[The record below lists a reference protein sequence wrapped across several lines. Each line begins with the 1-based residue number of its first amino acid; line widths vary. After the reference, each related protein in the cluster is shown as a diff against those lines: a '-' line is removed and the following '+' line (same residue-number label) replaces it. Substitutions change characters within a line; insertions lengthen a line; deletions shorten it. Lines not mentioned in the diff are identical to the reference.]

1 MGKLRTCK
9 FFEKSPRVMT
19 KKMTTE
25 PDAKNLAQHVRL
37 LPDFVIYETI
47 DGGENRKPI
56 SVHTLLINI
65 LKNK

>member
-1 MGKLRTCK
+1 
-9 FFEKSPRVMT
+9 MT

-25 PDAKNLAQHVRL
+25 PDAKNLAQYLRL

-65 LKNK
+65 IKNK